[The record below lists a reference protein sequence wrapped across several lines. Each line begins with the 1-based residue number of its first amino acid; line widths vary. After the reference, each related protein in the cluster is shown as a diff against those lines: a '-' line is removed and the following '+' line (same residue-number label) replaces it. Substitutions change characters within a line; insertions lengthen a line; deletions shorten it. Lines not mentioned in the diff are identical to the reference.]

1 MPELLPDDLSESRSI
16 GDGDRRLIG
25 DGDLRRMGDGER
37 RLQVNELN
45 PMGVRISLGS
55 RLRERG
61 RQEPLGPGGGDL
73 RGGDLRGRGDLARMI
88 GDRFRRGVRLRSKG
102 DLDRLLK

>member
-37 RLQVNELN
+37 RLQVNELG

-61 RQEPLGPGGGDL
+61 RQEPLGPG
-73 RGGDLRGRGDLARMI
+73 GGDLRGRGDLARMI